1 MFFNVFNRA
10 ILCAGLVALTAC
22 GGGEPAGNET
32 ITKPARSNSALQ
44 QTPVTPS
51 IDSNPVQDPALRS
64 APASAAEREAEQLRM
79 VPYEQ
84 AFSIEMRRRA
94 LERPEHLREQG
105 AAAPAPAQPACDGAP
120 DPARPGDCAASVPGA
135 TEPGATAAPPGQAL

>member
-22 GGGEPAGNET
+22 GGGEPIGTET
-32 ITKPARSNSALQ
+32 ITVQTSSASAVQQAPA
-44 QTPVTPS
+44 TPATYTNTS
-51 IDSNPVQDPALRS
+51 TVQGAAAVRS
-64 APASAAEREAEQLRM
+64 APAVSTAEREAEQLRM

-84 AFSIEMRRRA
+84 AFSLEVRRRA

-105 AAAPAPAQPACDGAP
+105 PAGNPPAQPACDPAP
-120 DPARPGDCAASVPGA
+120 DPARPAECIATQPVAA
-135 TEPGATAAPPGQAL
+135 AAPAGQAL

>member
-1 MFFNVFNRA
+1 MFFNVFSRA

-32 ITKPARSNSALQ
+32 ITVPVRSNSAVQ
-44 QTPVTPS
+44 QTPATPI
-51 IDSNPVQDPALRS
+51 IDSNPVRDAAVRS
-64 APASAAEREAEQLRM
+64 APVVSPAEREAEQLRM

-94 LERPEHLREQG
+94 QERPEHLREQG
-105 AAAPAPAQPACDGAP
+105 AAGALQAQPACDGAP
-120 DPARPGDCAASVPGA
+120 DPARPAECGAAQ
-135 TEPGATAAPPGQAL
+135 PGATAAPPGQAL